1 MKLWDFLCENCGRIV
16 EYLQKNEADIPYC
29 CGKPMV
35 RLFTRCNFARFRSG
49 DREKPIVKP
58 DGTELDLKK
67 EDIFGRRWDDLP
79 DSHGKTH
86 YYWKKIEE
94 YEDIHREP
102 APLEYKEHLINKL
115 FGKEIKESFQEGG
128 KTDYGDLGET

>member
-1 MKLWDFLCENCGRIV
+1 MKLWDFLCEKCGKIV
-16 EYLQKNEADIPYC
+16 EYLQRSENDIPYC
-29 CGKPMV
+29 CGQPMI
-35 RLFTRCNFARFRSG
+35 RIFTRCNFARFQSG

-58 DGTELDLKK
+58 DGTELDLKR
-67 EDIFGRRWDDLP
+67 EDIFGRRWDELP

-115 FGKEIKESFQEGG
+115 FEKEIKESLQEGG
-128 KTDYGDLGET
+128 KIDYGDLGEA